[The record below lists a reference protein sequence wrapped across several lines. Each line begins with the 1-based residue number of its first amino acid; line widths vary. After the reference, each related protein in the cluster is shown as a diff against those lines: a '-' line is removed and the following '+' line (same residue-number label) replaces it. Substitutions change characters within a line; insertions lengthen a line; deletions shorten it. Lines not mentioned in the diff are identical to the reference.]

1 MTGILWLDLFVTV
14 TIVGGALGLLARA
27 VTGLARRLRRLSH
40 FLDDWNGE
48 EARPGVPFR
57 PGFAER
63 VALIEAELKP
73 NHGSSLRDA
82 INRVEQ
88 GVRRVEDG
96 LASHLQQHR
105 EALLPVERLR
115 GGAGAGETAEGT
127 PPPE

>member
-1 MTGILWLDLFVTV
+1 MTGIPWLDAFVV
-14 TIVGGALGLLARA
+14 ITIVGGALALLARA
-27 VTGLARRLRRLSH
+27 LTGMARRLRRLSH

-48 EARPGVPFR
+48 EARPGVPYR

-105 EALLPVERLR
+105 EGLFPVEPQRR
-115 GGAGAGETAEGT
+115 TTGT
-127 PPPE
+127 ERIVENPPSPE

>member
-1 MTGILWLDLFVTV
+1 MTGILWLDVFVTI

-27 VTGLARRLRRLSH
+27 LTSLARRLRRLSH

-82 INRVEQ
+82 INRVED

-96 LASHLQQHR
+96 LAAHLQQHR
-105 EALLPVERLR
+105 DALSSVVEAPED
-115 GGAGAGETAEGT
+115 T
-127 PPPE
+127 PPTQ